1 MLVLSV
7 GRWGNFIRLSALVE
21 IMFDLK
27 IISFGY
33 KAGLEVFAHQFAF
46 DFDAGVKLQYCRTER
61 FVAVEKV
68 KRDGVERCVEFQK
81 AQTGFVGDGF
91 CLTEQGSAQSEIVEQ
106 GGRKAHRVVLLGSR
120 FGKIPVCCLCIRQPK
135 VLCRDRKWSAG
146 SFLCLTSLPIL
157 LGRVRCS

>member
-27 IISFGY
+27 IINFGY
-33 KAGLEVFAHQFAF
+33 KDGSEVFPHQFAF

-91 CLTEQGSAQSEIVEQ
+91 RLMKQGSAQSEVVEQ
-106 GGRKAHRVVLLGSR
+106 GVDVKCIELCFLAVDLEKSLYVAFVFGNPKCFVGIGNGRQVAFCV
-120 FGKIPVCCLCIRQPK
+120 
-135 VLCRDRKWSAG
+135 
-146 SFLCLTSLPIL
+146 
-157 LGRVRCS
+157 

>member
-106 GGRKAHRVVLLGSR
+106 GVDVKRIELCFLAVDLEKSLYVAFV
-120 FGKIPVCCLCIRQPK
+120 FGNPK
-135 VLCRDRKWSAG
+135 CFVG
-146 SFLCLTSLPIL
+146 
-157 LGRVRCS
+157 